1 MEIRNYTISDIE
13 RMSAA
18 GVLQPET
25 YQRRGGG
32 AGMSIDAIMADL
44 AQYIR
49 RMWYNRY
56 VKGVPDCYL
65 SCC

>member
-1 MEIRNYTISDIE
+1 
-13 RMSAA
+13 
-18 GVLQPET
+18 
-25 YQRRGGG
+25 
-32 AGMSIDAIMADL
+32 MSIDTIMADL

-49 RMWYNRY
+49 MQDEAAALLLFDPPHRMWYNRY